1 MNAQE
6 IAGQLEGIANDPD
19 FADRSE
25 QLVEAWIASGVG
37 SEAIV
42 PVLRFMEDNPQ
53 IDYGM
58 PGALVHFIERFYR
71 GGYEEELVDSIRRK
85 PTSHTVWMFNRIIN
99 GTKAPDVRQNY
110 IAELERAKE
119 HQPMDQATLERINH
133 FLGRLA
139 SESSM

>member
-6 IAGQLEGIANDPD
+6 IAEQLERIASDPD
-19 FADRSE
+19 FSGRSE
-25 QLVEAWIASGVG
+25 EVVEAWMADGTG
-37 SEAIV
+37 SEAIA
-42 PVLRFMEDNPQ
+42 PVLRFMEANPQ

-58 PGALVHFIERFYR
+58 PGPLVHFVERFYR

-85 PTSHTVWMFNRIIN
+85 PTPHTVWMFNRVIN

-119 HQPMDQATLERINH
+119 RQPLDQATLERINH
-133 FLGRLA
+133 FLSRLA
-139 SESSM
+139 SESST